1 MISFENT
8 EIAFRYKTNNEL
20 KKAYI
25 LFKAIAKPWL
35 VKTGSTLL
43 QFSLKTRIPV
53 KWILKPTIYSH
64 FVGGEYIAECKK
76 TVGKLKAYNVKAI
89 LDYSV
94 EGKENDEDINL
105 ALNET
110 LASIKNA
117 ANDPNIP
124 FAVFKPTAFS
134 KSYILEKVSAAEEM
148 SPEDEIEYKK
158 FTDRVNLLCKTAFE
172 SDIPILIDAEDHC
185 FQLAIDKLVIEMM
198 EKYNKK
204 KPIVFITLQMYRWDR
219 LEFLKDLL
227 IQATDKNYFLGTKYV
242 RGAYMERERERA
254 QKMGYKDPIQADKES
269 TDRDYNAA
277 LKFSIENIDRMSI
290 FNGTHNEESSRYLTE
305 LMKEKNLEKND
316 PRIWFSQ
323 LFGMSDH
330 ISFNLS
336 EQGYNVAKYL
346 PYGPVKYVMP
356 YLIRRT
362 EENTSVAGQTS
373 RELNLLAKEMKRRK
387 QNQ

>member
-35 VKTGSTLL
+35 VKTGSAVLN
-43 QFSLKTRIPV
+43 FSIKTRIPLN
-53 KWILKPTIYSH
+53 WILKPTIYSH
-64 FVGGEYIAECKK
+64 FVAGVSIADCQK
-76 TVGKLKAYNVKAI
+76 TIDKLKACNVKAI

-94 EGKENDEDINL
+94 EGREDEEDINL

-110 LASIKNA
+110 LAAIKNA
-117 ANDPNIP
+117 AVDSNIP
-124 FAVFKPTAFS
+124 FAVFKPTAFA
-134 KSYILEKVSAAEEM
+134 KSSILEKVSAKEEL
-148 SPEDEIEYKK
+148 STEDEIEYNK
-158 FTDRVNLLCKTAFE
+158 FTDRINLLCKTAFE
-172 SDIPILIDAEDHC
+172 SDVQILIDAEDHC

-219 LEFLKDLL
+219 LEFLRDLL
-227 IQATDKNYFLGTKYV
+227 KQAADKNYFLGTKYV
-242 RGAYMERERERA
+242 RGAYMEKERERA

-277 LKFSIENIDRMSI
+277 LKFSVENIDRMAI

-305 LMKEKNLEKND
+305 LMKKKNLEKND
-316 PRIWFSQ
+316 SGIWFSQ
-323 LFGMSDH
+323 LYGMSDH
-330 ISFNLS
+330 ISFNLA

-362 EENTSVAGQTS
+362 EENTSIAGQTS
-373 RELNLLAKEMKRRK
+373 RELNFLVKEMNRRK
-387 QNQ
+387 QNK

>member
-64 FVGGEYIAECKK
+64 FVGGEYITECKK
-76 TVGKLKAYNVKAI
+76 TVDKLKAYNVKAI

-110 LASIKNA
+110 LATIKNA
-117 ANDPNIP
+117 DNDPNIP

-148 SPEDEIEYKK
+148 STEDEIEYKK

-185 FQLAIDKLVIEMM
+185 FQLAIDKIVIEMM

-219 LEFLKDLL
+219 LEFLRDLL

-254 QKMGYKDPIQADKES
+254 QKMGYKDPIQANKES

-305 LMKEKNLEKND
+305 LMEEKNLEKND
-316 PRIWFSQ
+316 SRIWFSQ